1 MGTLFEFLEMY
12 YRNIIVFLF
21 YPISITTDELDR
33 FPQWQDLKC
42 EQFKYLFSE
51 EYRTWDDALAECN
64 LYGGWLAD
72 VGSIWEQN
80 CILRYGKSQNFDDW
94 YWMGAHSPDRSG
106 VFVYEH
112 TNEDVAWFSPRWS
125 CGDDYIHARGG
136 DAFEIGIF
144 TNEPRDHGR
153 WCDSEKNGEKKFICK
168 GNI

>member
-1 MGTLFEFLEMY
+1 M
-12 YRNIIVFLF
+12 
-21 YPISITTDELDR
+21 
-33 FPQWQDLKC
+33 
-42 EQFKYLFSE
+42 
-51 EYRTWDDALAECN
+51 
-64 LYGGWLAD
+64 AD

-80 CILRYGKSQNFDDW
+80 CILRYGKSQNFQDW
-94 YWMGAHSPDRSG
+94 YWMGGNVSITQKHTFSNISCLAHSPDRSG

-153 WCDSEKNGEKKFICK
+153 WCDSEKSGEKKFICK
-168 GNI
+168 GNM